1 MASAIGIVGCGAIG
15 RAIVRAGEAGDLGAP
30 IAGVSSRTASKAR
43 EFLDALESPPPYL
56 QLDEL
61 VERSS
66 LLVETAGGHA
76 VPSLAEAAFGA
87 GKDLMVVSIGA
98 LLEHPEVIEQA
109 RELGRRLYAPSGAIA
124 GLDGIKSA
132 CQGRVDRVEMV
143 SRKPMAALEGAP
155 YLVEN
160 EIRIDGLEEE
170 QEVFFGSA
178 REACRGFP
186 SNLNVSAAVSLAGHR
201 ARPYDGAHRGR
212 PGTEQELPRHH
223 GGGGVRVA
231 EGAHRKHSVGEP
243 KDRQADSTVDHP
255 VGAGRVRPGANR
267 DLAHVSGASNC
278 A

>member
-186 SNLNVSAAVSLAGHR
+186 SNLNVSAAVSLAGIGPDRTMVRIAADPALSRNCHDITVEGEFGLLR
-201 ARPYDGAHRGR
+201 VHIENIPSENPKTGR
-212 PGTEQELPRHH
+212 LTALSIIRSVRDVFDPVRIGT
-223 GGGGVRVA
+223 
-231 EGAHRKHSVGEP
+231 
-243 KDRQADSTVDHP
+243 
-255 VGAGRVRPGANR
+255 
-267 DLAHVSGASNC
+267 
-278 A
+278 